1 MIADYSIDISKNTI
15 ANIKNAERALAIYMY
30 GFLFVGC
37 FYVIY
42 TIIKKENWEH
52 YPIGLTAFFWSFCLY
67 LRMKEKWIY
76 ARYFSISPE
85 KIKWQK
91 DVFSRACFEW
101 TEIKDINFT
110 TANINF
116 RLATNIV
123 KRFSLTNITA
133 QQIIE
138 LRESLSQLAA
148 EKGVTFVQE

>member
-1 MIADYSIDISKNTI
+1 MTADYRINISKNTI
-15 ANIKNAERALAIYMY
+15 ANTKSAERALAIYMY
-30 GFLFVGC
+30 GFLFVGV
-37 FYVIY
+37 FYFIY
-42 TIIKKENWEH
+42 TIIKKESWEH

-76 ARYFSISPE
+76 ARYFSISSE

-91 DVFSRACFEW
+91 DAFSRAGFEW

-123 KRFSLTNITA
+123 KKFSLTNITA
-133 QQIIE
+133 QQITEI
-138 LRESLSQLAA
+138 RERLSQLAA
-148 EKGVTFVQE
+148 EKGITFVAD